1 MSSFS
6 FFFCSSAL
14 FASAL
19 LGSSSANADAA
30 NDVMI
35 AAITRV
41 LMSISLP
48 QGIRALPR
56 EGPTRLSGADS
67 ERCLPQAARAPGRND
82 GLHDDEQDLARFR
95 RHAGS
100 IPSATWRTISTLGLI
115 GTMDKDRNAPHLRPP
130 SNRDP
135 ARGGALR
142 RLSDGDRK

>member
-1 MSSFS
+1 MFPQGSAFLTGCSRVVRLSMSLLAFSISSFS

-19 LGSSSANADAA
+19 LGSSSANAGAA

-95 RHAGS
+95 RH
-100 IPSATWRTISTLGLI
+100 TL
-115 GTMDKDRNAPHLRPP
+115 DESHP
-130 SNRDP
+130 
-135 ARGGALR
+135 
-142 RLSDGDRK
+142 RLGEQYRLWA